1 MQLTPV
7 DINYRSAEKFF
18 QDYLQL
24 RGGQLFVQTD
34 KPMSKDTP
42 LALNFSVPRIDYNFQ
57 LNGIV
62 VKTRG
67 LETAEKVD
75 KPPGMLVGV
84 KEDLAKI
91 LDKLD
96 EKLLTDEKYQFLLAL
111 CDTLKD
117 SGSIIAYDGIEEEA
131 PSDEGEPADS
141 SSALNPETPLAAD
154 GNQTEGMPVEL
165 ESPLPSTGRAPDDE
179 VKHRSESS
187 ESAGDSALQA
197 SEAGSSLTSPADP
210 SAEASEQE
218 LEDLSFD
225 WLREAIAQ
233 EEAMIDDE
241 PPPEI
246 KAPPTQDKK
255 NLTAEERD
263 KVKPVA
269 DFIMDLTKAMLRTGY
284 YSPQHPGSRK
294 AKQGLHTQFIQC
306 LGDSQEIMITDLETP
321 KKKDILIT
329 GILDEPVS
337 VRTLVG
343 AGMAEL
349 FVPKLV
355 EFFSRKGLISFA
367 IKKQITA
374 VHFESYIDI
383 MSDPRSD
390 QGRNKKMGELLSRA
404 LAKNGITEIST
415 IFMDDIIVLEKNLPW
430 RVEMAIQR
438 LTKDLKIL
446 PMFKERTDEGILNLK
461 VKIIH
466 DIIRPLKYGEYL
478 KELLVNCYII
488 AEHVDNIES
497 EEIEKVII
505 AGMPPELLLPT
516 SHFVFEEL
524 KDLNALKAKEAPSAG
539 LERRRKGVK
548 RIIKTLSRRM
558 IQLKIKG
565 AQSFLEELHDSN
577 VLAFSE
583 LPPDVQYLV
592 NTMKIVRDVKARL
605 SVYITWVFQ
614 RLNPEDATVML
625 KCFRRVIPIILEEQ
639 NWKVAF
645 KLTLA
650 VNKVKSETSLYS
662 AKNNLPSNPFYFIFK
677 DASDMLSN
685 AYLTVS
691 TTSRLEIDQIVR
703 RLGSKGLD
711 ILNLILTKSEDTDVR
726 TDAMETVVSM
736 GEKARIWSINILQKD
751 KSDAATLKNALSIL
765 REIGKPNT
773 DSDLVKKYAGHPDPQ
788 VLEECLHTL
797 ISFDAKDLEPIVI
810 TALDNPDDKLR
821 WRAVNALGKLGRL
834 SRDAISQLLLII
846 TSEPPEDEQQ
856 AAVHCR
862 KTAQLIQALGGL
874 NNFPA
879 MDHLEQ
885 AIIKVAQKSADSGK
899 GLITRLKLQT
909 PKTDQ
914 TPLLLASITTL
925 GKIGTNKSNSCLAKF
940 AKGKS
945 AIAVEAQKALKSI
958 AARHVDAAVA

>member
-18 QDYLQL
+18 QDYLQIKE
-24 RGGQLFVQTD
+24 GQLFVQSD

-62 VKTRG
+62 LKTRG
-67 LETAEKVD
+67 LETAEKVE

-131 PSDEGEPADS
+131 ASDEDQPPDS
-141 SSALNPETPLAAD
+141 LSALNQETSLAAD
-154 GNQTEGMPVEL
+154 GDQKEGMSAAMD
-165 ESPLPSTGRAPDDE
+165 SPLSENSLPSADPAPDAE
-179 VKHRSESS
+179 NKHRGKSS
-187 ESAGDSALQA
+187 AAAGGTVQQA
-197 SEAGSSLTSPADP
+197 SEAD
-210 SAEASEQE
+210 EAPEQE

-233 EEAMIDDE
+233 EEAVIENE

-246 KAPPTQDKK
+246 QAPPTQDKK
-255 NLTAEERD
+255 NLTADERD

-269 DFIMDLTKAMLRTGY
+269 DFIMDLTKAMLRSGY

-294 AKQGLHTQFIQC
+294 AKKGLHTQFIQC

-349 FVPKLV
+349 FVPKLA

-374 VHFESYIDI
+374 AHFESYIDI

-446 PMFKERTDEGILNLK
+446 PMFKERSDKDILNLK

-488 AEHVDNIES
+488 AEHVDNIKS

-516 SHFVFEEL
+516 SIFVFEEL
-524 KDLNALKAKEAPSAG
+524 KDLNELKANEAPSAG

-583 LPPDVQYLV
+583 LPSDVQYLV

-614 RLNPEDATVML
+614 RLTPQDAVVML

-650 VNKVKSETSLYS
+650 VNKVKSETNLYS
-662 AKNNLPSNPFYFIFK
+662 PENNLPSNPFYFIFK
-677 DASDMLSN
+677 DVSDMLSN

-691 TTSRLEIDQIVR
+691 TPSRLEIDQIVR

-711 ILNLILTKSEDTDVR
+711 ILNLILTKSENSDVR

-736 GEKARIWSINILQKD
+736 GEKAHLWSINILQKNGQ
-751 KSDAATLKNALSIL
+751 DAATLKNALSIL
-765 REIGKPNT
+765 REIGKPNA
-773 DSDLVKKYAGHPDPQ
+773 DSELVKKYASHPDPQ

-797 ISFDAKDLEPIVI
+797 ISFDTTDLEPIVI
-810 TALDNPDDKLR
+810 TALNNPDDKLR
-821 WRAVNALGKLGRL
+821 WRAVNALGKLDRL
-834 SRDAISQLLLII
+834 SRDAISQILQII

-856 AAVHCR
+856 ATAHCR
-862 KTAQLIQALGGL
+862 KTAQLIQALGAL

-879 MDHLEQ
+879 LGHLEE
-885 AIIKVAQKSADSGK
+885 AILKVIHRSADSGK
-899 GLITRLKLQT
+899 GLINRLKLQN
-909 PKTDQ
+909 PKTDL

-925 GKIGTNKSNSCLAKF
+925 GKIGSAKSNSCLAKL

-945 AIAVEAQKALKSI
+945 TIAIEAQKALKSI
-958 AARHVDAAVA
+958 EARDAEAAVA